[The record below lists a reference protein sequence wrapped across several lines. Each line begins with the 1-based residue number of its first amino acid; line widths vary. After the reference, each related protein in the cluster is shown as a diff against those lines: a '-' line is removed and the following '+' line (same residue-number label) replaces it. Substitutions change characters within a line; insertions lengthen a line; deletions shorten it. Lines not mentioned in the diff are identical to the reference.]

1 MFSVT
6 GIKLNGVH
14 IRKWSRLMPEGI
26 FCNFF
31 FRVFILIVMALS
43 ENEIIFGAQELSIR

>member
-31 FRVFILIVMALS
+31 FLGFSYFIMALS
-43 ENEIIFGAQELSIR
+43 ENEIIFGAQELPIR